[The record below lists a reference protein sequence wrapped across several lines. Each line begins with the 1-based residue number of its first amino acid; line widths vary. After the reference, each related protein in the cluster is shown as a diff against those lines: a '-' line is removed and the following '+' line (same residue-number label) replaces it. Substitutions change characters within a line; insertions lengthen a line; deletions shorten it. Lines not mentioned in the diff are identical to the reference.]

1 VQKENYPLS
10 VAGDLLGIKLS
21 TAKLIMSKFK
31 SDGYIT
37 KYKKEKVQG

>member
-1 VQKENYPLS
+1 M
-10 VAGDLLGIKLS
+10 AGDLLGIKLS

-37 KYKKEKVQG
+37 KYKKEKIEEKIKKKQK